1 MRIYLVLN
9 ISQVV
14 RYKELVK
21 EQRVEKPKPVKV
33 NREEKQKMKKILNK
47 QKIKTVTKYLVY

>member
-21 EQRVEKPKPVKV
+21 EQRVEKPKLVKV
-33 NREEKQKMKKILNK
+33 NREEEQKMKKILNK
-47 QKIKTVTKYLVY
+47 QKIRTVTKYLVY